1 MFVEMPKRDM
11 ASALMGFG
19 CSVGFLMGFKFLDD
33 NFRGR
38 GLCEL
43 DCFI

>member
-1 MFVEMPKRDM
+1 MCKNICNVIQIQETTD
-11 ASALMGFG
+11 FG
-19 CSVGFLMGFKFLDD
+19 CLEGFFLGFKFLDY